1 MIRERMERSH
11 TIMAKWIKKLLGLA
25 AIGSAAAGL
34 VYYFKKSKKD
44 EGEDFNDDFE
54 DEDFDLDNDLQPVDR
69 EYVDLNAGK
78 VSPEETE
85 EKTAGAVSL
94 KLDQA
99 GGAYPGGKQ
108 IFDGL
113 TISAKPGQII
123 GITGPVACGKSTLGK
138 FYIAYCSFIF
148 SNTYSKFPLLL

>member
-54 DEDFDLDNDLQPVDR
+54 DEDFDLQPVDR

-85 EKTAGAVSL
+85 ET
-94 KLDQA
+94 D
-99 GGAYPGGKQ
+99 
-108 IFDGL
+108 
-113 TISAKPGQII
+113 
-123 GITGPVACGKSTLGK
+123 
-138 FYIAYCSFIF
+138 
-148 SNTYSKFPLLL
+148 

>member
-54 DEDFDLDNDLQPVDR
+54 FLWLALFSQSFVRYSIGNLWF
-69 EYVDLNAGK
+69 
-78 VSPEETE
+78 
-85 EKTAGAVSL
+85 
-94 KLDQA
+94 
-99 GGAYPGGKQ
+99 PG
-108 IFDGL
+108 
-113 TISAKPGQII
+113 
-123 GITGPVACGKSTLGK
+123 
-138 FYIAYCSFIF
+138 
-148 SNTYSKFPLLL
+148 